1 MCLLL
6 VLRGRFASHPV
17 LVAGNRDERRD
28 RKASPPGLWV
38 GQRQRMISPRDRE
51 KGGTWICVGRNGMF
65 AGLTNWS
72 RTQPPQDAAT
82 RGDLPHLAVDAGSV
96 ADAER
101 AVLQAAR
108 ERSFGGFQLVLAD
121 RDRMVVIRNADGRL
135 DSVECAGDSVLL
147 TNEHGPGELALPGLE
162 DALVPRATPQE
173 QLEAMRPLLLLR
185 GANGEHA
192 VLKNGEGYGTVS
204 SSLIAAHRDDPFQLV
219 WRFASGMPDEVDF
232 QNYGNLARRL
242 VE

>member
-17 LVAGNRDERRD
+17 LVAGNRDERTD

-38 GQRQRMISPRDRE
+38 GQRQRAISPRDRE
-51 KGGTWICVGRNGMF
+51 KGGTWLCVGRNGMF

-72 RTQPPQDAAT
+72 RTPPPPDAAT

-101 AVLQAAR
+101 AVLALAR
-108 ERSFGGFQLVLAD
+108 ERPFGGFQLVLAD
-121 RDRMVVIRNADGRL
+121 RERILVIRHCDGRL
-135 DSVECAGDSVLL
+135 ESIAWPGESALL
-147 TNEHGPGELALPGLE
+147 TNEHGPGELTLPGLD
-162 DALVPRATPQE
+162 DALAARATPNE
-173 QLEAMRPLLLLR
+173 QLDAMRPLLLLR
-185 GANGEHA
+185 GGNGEHA
-192 VLKNGEGYGTVS
+192 VLKKGQGYGTVS
-204 SSLIAAHRDDPFQLV
+204 SSLIAAPADDPLQLV
-219 WRFASGMPDEVDF
+219 WRFAAGPPDEVAY

-242 VE
+242 LD

>member
-17 LVAGNRDERRD
+17 LVAGNRDERTD

-51 KGGTWICVGRNGMF
+51 KGGTWLCVGRNGMF

-72 RTQPPQDAAT
+72 RTPPPPDAAT
-82 RGDLPHLAVDAGSV
+82 RGELPHLAVDAGSV
-96 ADAER
+96 ADAQR
-101 AVLQAAR
+101 AVL
-108 ERSFGGFQLVLAD
+108 EFTRSRALGGFQLVLAD
-121 RDRMVVIRNADGRL
+121 ADRMVVIRHADGRL
-135 DSVECAGDSVLL
+135 ESVECEREFALL
-147 TNEHGPGELALPGLE
+147 TNEHGPGELSLPGL
-162 DALVPRATPQE
+162 DAALAPRATPQE

-192 VLKNGEGYGTVS
+192 VLKKGPGYGTVS
-204 SSLIAAHRDDPFQLV
+204 SSLIAAHRDDPLQLV
-219 WRFASGMPDEVDF
+219 WRFASGPPDEAPY